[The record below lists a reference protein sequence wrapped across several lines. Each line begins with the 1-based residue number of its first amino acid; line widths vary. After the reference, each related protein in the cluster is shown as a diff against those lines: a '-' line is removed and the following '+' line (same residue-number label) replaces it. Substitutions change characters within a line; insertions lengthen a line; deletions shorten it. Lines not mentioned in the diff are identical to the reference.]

1 MLLSFSFKNFRSY
14 RDEAVFSLETGTRLR
29 RFKRENTHRTAFASV
44 VKSAFLF
51 GPNAG
56 GKSNLLKA
64 FSVLRSL
71 VVCPTSD
78 SAEALLWEPFCNSN
92 NPTEFSV
99 LFTKNGML
107 FEYTLHYTEKEVVYE
122 QLSVNDKVVFQ
133 RDGQRVTSK
142 EYSLLENSTTLRSNQ
157 LLLYWAQDLNLPEA
171 VDAFSWFEED
181 IVDLTERLAL
191 DVQLS
196 RNEAKI
202 LSDSAF
208 KEKFLSILQ
217 AVDFNISD
225 YIVSEDTA
233 LKRQK
238 SSEQLLFQ
246 HKFDDTS
253 LYLPVNRESTGIK
266 RFVQLLLA
274 ILPEFASDKVIL
286 IDGFEQSF
294 HIEMIKVL
302 VNLMNKWN
310 GNNQFIV
317 TTHAFNVMDLF
328 LRPDQIYFAD
338 KTPNGTSEV
347 YSLFDF
353 DDVAVTRS
361 DFDYKKRYLKGMFA
375 GMPIVNT
382 TWLETIFEKGNRK

>member
-1 MLLSFSFKNFRSY
+1 M
-14 RDEAVFSLETGTRLR
+14 
-29 RFKRENTHRTAFASV
+29 
-44 VKSAFLF
+44 
-51 GPNAG
+51 
-56 GKSNLLKA
+56 
-64 FSVLRSL
+64 
-71 VVCPTSD
+71 
-78 SAEALLWEPFCNSN
+78 
-92 NPTEFSV
+92 
-99 LFTKNGML
+99 
-107 FEYTLHYTEKEVVYE
+107 
-122 QLSVNDKVVFQ
+122 
-133 RDGQRVTSK
+133 
-142 EYSLLENSTTLRSNQ
+142 
-157 LLLYWAQDLNLPEA
+157 
-171 VDAFSWFEED
+171 
-181 IVDLTERLAL
+181 
-191 DVQLS
+191 
-196 RNEAKI
+196 
-202 LSDSAF
+202 
-208 KEKFLSILQ
+208 
-217 AVDFNISD
+217 
-225 YIVSEDTA
+225 SEDTA

-310 GNNQFIV
+310 GTNQFIV